1 MTRESKSLNANAN
14 ANAKVDSGAA
24 KYAAPD
30 REGRAPR
37 PSDGSNPRNASEK
50 VSTHGGGKRGSS
62 AGAGEVMKT
71 LALDSLEEV
80 REETG
85 LETESGGSG
94 YDGDGDTRRR
104 RDGRRAAEK
113 K

>member
-1 MTRESKSLNANAN
+1 
-14 ANAKVDSGAA
+14 
-24 KYAAPD
+24 
-30 REGRAPR
+30 
-37 PSDGSNPRNASEK
+37 
-50 VSTHGGGKRGSS
+50 
-62 AGAGEVMKT
+62 MKT

-104 RDGRRAAEK
+104 RDGRRAGGEEVNPEPIARPRVGPTAG
-113 K
+113 